1 MLSVV
6 TCESS
11 TICQLQLKFTF
22 RNFIR
27 FGYCDMPE
35 SPFSLRTIL
44 AEFHFFQFP
53 HVPFNQL
60 SLLNVM
66 PSTIAHETAGGK
78 EWRGRVRRGEAY
90 GQIEMRWNRLL
101 CAFVRCR
108 STVGGQWNA
117 KKGILWQSYQRISC
131 RKYYLPNRLTMY
143 RYWSP
148 HCPCPCSIT
157 WDQALM
163 ILVIEHDVSIGE
175 CKP

>member
-6 TCESS
+6 TCASS
-11 TICQLQLKFTF
+11 TICQVQLKFTF

-27 FGYCDMPE
+27 FGCCDMPE
-35 SPFSLRTIL
+35 SPFSLRSIL
-44 AEFHFFQFP
+44 AEQNSISFNFHMFHLINCLFWLYALWCRR
-53 HVPFNQL
+53 QL
-60 SLLNVM
+60 HMNLW
-66 PSTIAHETAGGK
+66 AKRGGEG
-78 EWRGRVRRGEAY
+78 EWVGRGRAY

-117 KKGILWQSYQRISC
+117 KKGILCQSYQRISC

-148 HCPCPCSIT
+148 HCPCSRVLRET
-157 WDQALM
+157 GHWWFWSSSM
-163 ILVIEHDVSIGE
+163 T
-175 CKP
+175 